1 MFHISVSVCCVW
13 TCDSGRSLELEF
25 LAQNGIEPA
34 ETRSA
39 TKQPVD
45 AAEALTLLEGMTELR
60 VAKGK
65 KVVQVD
71 LSAPDRPPNDELVKL
86 MVSRWG
92 KLRAPTMKV
101 GTTLV
106 VGHNR
111 DMLAMVFATD
121 VG

>member
-1 MFHISVSVCCVW
+1 
-13 TCDSGRSLELEF
+13 
-25 LAQNGIEPA
+25 
-34 ETRSA
+34 
-39 TKQPVD
+39 
-45 AAEALTLLEGMTELR
+45 MTELR

-71 LSAPDRPPNDELVKL
+71 LTAADRPPDEELVKL

-111 DMLAMVFATD
+111 DMLATVFGTSS
-121 VG
+121 G

>member
-1 MFHISVSVCCVW
+1 
-13 TCDSGRSLELEF
+13 
-25 LAQNGIEPA
+25 
-34 ETRSA
+34 
-39 TKQPVD
+39 
-45 AAEALTLLEGMTELR
+45 MTELR

-71 LSAPDRPPNDELVKL
+71 LTAADRPPDEELVKL

-106 VGHNR
+106 VGHNQ
-111 DMLAMVFATD
+111 DMLATVFGTSS
-121 VG
+121 G

>member
-1 MFHISVSVCCVW
+1 M
-13 TCDSGRSLELEF
+13 
-25 LAQNGIEPA
+25 
-34 ETRSA
+34 RSA
-39 TKQPVD
+39 SKEPVRAD
-45 AAEALTLLEGMTELR
+45 EALTLLDGMTELR

-71 LSAPDRPPNDELVKL
+71 LSAPDRPPDDELVKL

-92 KLRAPTMKV
+92 KLRAPTLKV

-111 DMLAMVFATD
+111 EMLTAVFGTEA
-121 VG
+121 G

>member
-1 MFHISVSVCCVW
+1 
-13 TCDSGRSLELEF
+13 
-25 LAQNGIEPA
+25 
-34 ETRSA
+34 
-39 TKQPVD
+39 
-45 AAEALTLLEGMTELR
+45 MTELR

-71 LSAPDRPPNDELVKL
+71 LSAVDRPPDEELVKL

-106 VGHNR
+106 VGHNQ
-111 DMLAMVFATD
+111 DMLATVFGTSS
-121 VG
+121 G